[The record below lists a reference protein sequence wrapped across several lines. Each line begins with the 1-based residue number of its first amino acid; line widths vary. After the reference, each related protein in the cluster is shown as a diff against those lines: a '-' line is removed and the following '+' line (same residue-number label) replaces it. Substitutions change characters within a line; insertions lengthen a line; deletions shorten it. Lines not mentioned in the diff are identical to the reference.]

1 MAVSLS
7 SLSSRKTIAKSSGVF
22 ILLKRIQRPPQHTI
36 YHMLLLMEGML
47 IMQKILDENYYDFI
61 IDNYLAPTYN
71 TGDNITLLNDTH
83 SLLHI
88 SKSDMGVCDLGLTP
102 YYAFPSVYTL
112 TSSPSEEDSSNQ
124 IVKPDFNYNL
134 LGQCMLVGI
143 IDTGID
149 YQHPAFRNE
158 DGSTRIFSIWDQ
170 TDQSSKSPE
179 GFTFGSEYSKQQ
191 INAALLSKDTLPLVP
206 TSDTNGHGTA
216 IASIISGSIHSNNS
230 FGGIAPYS
238 ELVVVKLK
246 EAKQNLKNIFF
257 IPEDKLCFQE
267 SDIILGI
274 RYLIAVAKK
283 MARPLVICIAMG
295 NSQGN
300 HDGQGMMNEYL
311 ESLVRLSGIN
321 ISIAAGDEGN
331 RNRHY
336 FESINSAPY
345 GTDFQLNVG
354 DDNKKFAME
363 IWPSVPGRPS
373 IEIISPNQMT
383 TGRIEPSFDKCLK
396 FAYNQSSVWV
406 NNIVFKEETGDQLI
420 IIRFENPEPGL
431 WSFLIESTEDQ
442 TFNFH
447 SWLPSG
453 DLISDNTYFLNA
465 SPDVTITN
473 PGNSYSTLTV
483 SAYNQLD
490 DTILEQSGR
499 GYTSSGW
506 VKPDVAAP
514 GYRIPCALPGNRYGI
529 MTGTGAAAAQAAGG
543 IAMVMEWTLCKG
555 NYTRLTGKQINR
567 MIVRGARR
575 SNSYLYPNNIW
586 GYGQLDTNGIISRLI
601 NVL

>member
-1 MAVSLS
+1 
-7 SLSSRKTIAKSSGVF
+7 
-22 ILLKRIQRPPQHTI
+22 
-36 YHMLLLMEGML
+36 
-47 IMQKILDENYYDFI
+47 MQKILDENYYDFI
-61 IDNYLAPTYN
+61 IDNFLAPAYN

-88 SKSDMGVCDLGLTP
+88 SKSVMGVCDLGLTP

-112 TSSPSEEDSSNQ
+112 TSYVSEEESSDQ
-124 IVKPDFNYNL
+124 TAKHDINYNL
-134 LGQCMLVGI
+134 LGQCTLVGI

-170 TDQSSKSPE
+170 TDQSSTPPE
-179 GFTFGSEYSKQQ
+179 GFTFGSEYSRQQ
-191 INAALLSKDTLPLVP
+191 INAALLSNDALFLVP
-206 TSDTNGHGTA
+206 TSDTDGHGTA
-216 IASIISGSIHSNNS
+216 IASIISGSIHSDNS
-230 FGGIAPYS
+230 FSGIVPYS

-246 EAKQNLKNIFF
+246 QAKQNLKNIFF

-274 RYLIAVAKK
+274 RYLIAIAKK
-283 MARPLVICIAMG
+283 MARPLVICLAMG
-295 NSQGN
+295 SNHGS
-300 HDGQGMMNEYL
+300 HDGQGVMSEYL
-311 ESLVRLSGIN
+311 ENLVRLSGIN
-321 ISIAAGDEGN
+321 VSIAAGDEGN

-336 FESINSAPY
+336 FESVNSIPY
-345 GTDFQLNVG
+345 GAAFQLNVG
-354 DDNKKFAME
+354 DDKFAME

-383 TGRIEPSFDKCLK
+383 TGRIEPSFEECIK
-396 FAYNQSSVWV
+396 FSYGQSSVWV
-406 NNIVFKEETGDQLI
+406 NNIIFEEETGDQLI
-420 IIRFENPEPGL
+420 LIRFENPEPGI
-431 WSFLIESTEDQ
+431 WSFQLESTEGQ
-442 TFNFH
+442 PFYLH

-453 DLISDNTYFLNA
+453 NLISDNTYFLNA

-483 SAYNQLD
+483 SAYDQFD

-499 GYTSSGW
+499 GYTSDGL

-514 GYRIPCALPGNRYGI
+514 GYQIPCAITGNLYGT
-529 MTGTGAAAAQAAGG
+529 MTGTGAAAAYAAGG

-575 SNSYLYPNNIW
+575 SSSYFYPNNVW
-586 GYGQLDTNGIISRLI
+586 GYGQLDVNEIISRLI
-601 NVL
+601 KIL